1 MSLVDYA
8 AAAPGTA
15 GLAGGDR
22 AAAWQPGLWLAWA
35 VITLALLAAVAPGL
49 LTHYSPIEGIAGA
62 QRLAP
67 QAGHWLG
74 TDQLGRDVYT
84 RIVYGA
90 SHSLS
95 AALAAVTMG
104 LVAGTGLGVIA
115 GAFAGRVE
123 SFLMRFV
130 DVLLSIPSLLLSL
143 TVIILLGFGTVN
155 AAIAVGVASIASFA
169 RLARGEVVRIRHTD
183 YVEAAFGSG
192 GTFLAGAVATHPA
205 QRVNRRPRLCHAA
218 VWSGHPGPLHA
229 ELSRLRHP
237 AARAGMGF
245 IDRRRP

>member
-8 AAAPGTA
+8 AAARKHVPGWQ
-15 GLAGGDR
+15 GV
-22 AAAWQPGLWLAWA
+22 AWQPGLWLAWA
-35 VITLALLAAVAPGL
+35 VIILAIFAAVAPGL

-143 TVIILLGFGTVN
+143 TVIILLGLAPLTPPLPSAWPPLPASPASRAVKWC
-155 AAIAVGVASIASFA
+155 ASAIRIMSRR
-169 RLARGEVVRIRHTD
+169 RLA
-183 YVEAAFGSG
+183 AAGRSWRCCG
-192 GTFLAGAVATHPA
+192 DTSCPTP
-205 QRVNRRPRLCHAA
+205 
-218 VWSGHPGPLHA
+218 
-229 ELSRLRHP
+229 
-237 AARAGMGF
+237 
-245 IDRRRP
+245 

>member
-8 AAAPGTA
+8 AAARKRVPIWQGVE
-15 GLAGGDR
+15 
-22 AAAWQPGLWLAWA
+22 WQPGLWLAWGVIILA
-35 VITLALLAAVAPGL
+35 VFAAVAPGL

-67 QAGHWLG
+67 QTGHWLG

-90 SHSLS
+90 SHSLA

-104 LVAGTGLGVIA
+104 LLAGTGLGVIA
-115 GAFAGRVE
+115 GAFAGRIE
-123 SFLMRFV
+123 SLLMRFV

-155 AAIAVGVASIASFA
+155 AAISVGVASIASFA

-183 YVEAAFGSG
+183 YVEAA
-192 GTFLAGAVATHPA
+192 LA
-205 QRVNRRPRLCHAA
+205 AA
-218 VWSGHPGPLHA
+218 GRSSPCCGDTSCPTP
-229 ELSRLRHP
+229 
-237 AARAGMGF
+237 
-245 IDRRRP
+245 

>member
-1 MSLVDYA
+1 MTLFATFRWPVK
-8 AAAPGTA
+8 
-15 GLAGGDR
+15 LA
-22 AAAWQPGLWLAWA
+22 LL
-35 VITLALLAAVAPGL
+35 IIALLAA
-49 LTHYSPIEGIAGA
+49 IAMSSGWWLPYDPA
-62 QRLAP
+62 AIDLHQRLLSPGDA
-67 QAGHWLG
+67 HWLG

-104 LVAGTGLGVIA
+104 LVVGTGLGVIA

-192 GTFLAGAVATHPA
+192 GTFLAV
-205 QRVNRRPRLCHAA
+205 L
-218 VWSGHPGPLHA
+218 
-229 ELSRLRHP
+229 
-237 AARAGMGF
+237 
-245 IDRRRP
+245 